1 MHGETGRR
9 RIGWVICW
17 CGCVWVASVGCVRR
31 RLMVRTNPPGAS
43 VYVDHQYIGTSP
55 AATSTTYY
63 GTREIEVVADGYR
76 TEKVLRTFHPPW
88 YEWPPLDF
96 ISETLWPWEL
106 RDERIVD
113 IAMVPMQKPTS
124 QELVGRADALRLQ
137 ASQGLATPLVAP
149 PVGPPVSTP
158 AAPGV
163 YPAQP
168 EPPVQLGVPQASLPA
183 TSPSRILGEL
193 FQPGGQPVQRIPEVG
208 ILPGGGYRP
217 AIPQPDG
224 SGG

>member
-1 MHGETGRR
+1 MTGRR
-9 RIGWVICW
+9 TIGWMICL
-17 CGCVWVASVGCVRR
+17 CGSLWICSTGCVRR

-76 TEKVLRTFHPPW
+76 TEKVQRTFTPPW

-124 QELVGRADALRLQ
+124 QELVARADALRLQ
-137 ASQGLATPLVAP
+137 ASQGVATPVVAPATAPPTVAP
-149 PVGPPVSTP
+149 PV
-158 AAPGV
+158 PGV
-163 YPAQP
+163 YPA
-168 EPPVQLGVPQASLPA
+168 PPPSAIQLGTPQPTAPLLTPGA
-183 TSPSRILGEL
+183 AVQGL

-217 AIPQPDG
+217 ALPQGDNAQP
-224 SGG
+224 